1 MEKALRIEAFRN
13 IGFKNKKPHTERLIL
28 SHSLKKNEIGDL
40 IILIGANNSG
50 KTNVLEALDIYG
62 NSEISTRDI
71 SDLFMEEEC
80 REPSLT
86 LSYKNDKGDKEYS
99 LKKTMDGKRQANY
112 PKENEDSN
120 CIEFEYLNQEN
131 ILDELEKTAH
141 YTEYFLHNSTF
152 RKMIQSCNFEKLTK
166 NEFQKIVLTS
176 FSLVDEIASK
186 KK

>member
-13 IGFKNKKPHTERLIL
+13 IGFKNKKPNTERLVL

-50 KTNVLEALDIYG
+50 KTNVLEALDIYS
-62 NSEISTRDI
+62 NSEISTRDV

-99 LKKTMDGKRQANY
+99 LKKLWMGKDKQIIQKKTKIPIA
-112 PKENEDSN
+112 
-120 CIEFEYLNQEN
+120 LNLN
-131 ILDELEKTAH
+131 IL
-141 YTEYFLHNSTF
+141 
-152 RKMIQSCNFEKLTK
+152 TK
-166 NEFQKIVLTS
+166 KIYWMN
-176 FSLVDEIASK
+176 
-186 KK
+186 